1 MTEWIEDGK
10 NGYGLRVGDKK
21 SAPEIPPEISRHRD
35 HLTLTYQTQ
44 TGIQVQTIFTITD
57 RHHVEQTTLLSTK
70 SATAVSTAVA
80 LDLGMSL
87 NRASYGQLTEGGP
100 IPLAESL
107 NVFTTT
113 SVNNTFSL
121 NNPNLGVG
129 INGHFWTNRWD
140 IEALKFE
147 DTMKVV
153 YGEPVKVQ
161 RNADTLVISTDCP
174 AIVKFTME
182 LPIYARQ
189 SCFPLSLQIPT
200 SRTWHIRDSAAVTII
215 EGNLEYI
222 LGNCMIPIS
231 ENSTCIITD
240 HVALPLGWNR
250 DN

>member
-1 MTEWIEDGK
+1 MMEWIK
-10 NGYGLRVGDKK
+10 NGKTGYGVRVGENK
-21 SAPEIPPEISRHRD
+21 SGPGCFPEIFKYRD
-35 HLTLTYQTQ
+35 HLTLSYRIQNN
-44 TGIQVQTIFTITD
+44 IQVQMIITVTD
-57 RHHVEQTTLLSTK
+57 RHQFQQTIILSTK
-70 SATAVSTAVA
+70 SATAVSIAVA

-100 IPLAESL
+100 IRLPESM

-140 IEALKFE
+140 IETLKLE

-153 YGEPVKVQ
+153 YGEPVKIQ
-161 RNADTLVISTDCP
+161 RNADNLMVSAEFPVILNF
-174 AIVKFTME
+174 AIE
-182 LPIYARQ
+182 LPMYVSQ
-189 SCFPLSLQIPT
+189 SRFPLPRMPN
-200 SRTWHIRDSAAVTII
+200 SRTWYIKDPAAVTII
-215 EGNLEYI
+215 QGNLEYI
-222 LGNCMIPIS
+222 LGNCIIPIS